1 MVDVLELREIDLQFD
16 EHSWLTQELQ
26 ETLDVLPTD
35 KHRETVLRLTEGRII
50 GRPDEDTFRLEGVC
64 AKKTWHGPFRDG
76 MRTLGW
82 KDDPLVAKALQL
94 AEQCFIGH
102 ADAAIQSNLDEAQRQ
117 LAMAAV
123 QAVMTLSAL
132 MDTCDNDETKRKAAN
147 DILDR
152 VETFG
157 RKSSTSAVL
166 EQRSISFDLTQV
178 PQDVLQA
185 LASAKKRIGG
195 PDGEIVE

>member
-1 MVDVLELREIDLQFD
+1 MREIDLQFD
-16 EHSWLTQELQ
+16 QGSWLTQELQ
-26 ETLDVLPTD
+26 ETLDVLPSD

-50 GRPDEDTFRLEGVC
+50 GRPDEDTFRMEGVC

-76 MRTLGW
+76 MRVMGW
-82 KDDPLVAKALQL
+82 KEDPLVSKAMQL
-94 AEQCFIGH
+94 AEQCFVGH
-102 ADAAIQSNLDEAQRQ
+102 ADAQIQSNLDEAQRQ

-123 QAVMTLSAL
+123 KAVMCLDTL
-132 MDTCDNDETKRKAAN
+132 MDTADNDETKRRAAN

-166 EQRSISFDLTQV
+166 EQRSVSFDLAQV

-185 LASAKKRIGG
+185 LAGAQKRIGG
-195 PDGEIVE
+195 PNGEIVE